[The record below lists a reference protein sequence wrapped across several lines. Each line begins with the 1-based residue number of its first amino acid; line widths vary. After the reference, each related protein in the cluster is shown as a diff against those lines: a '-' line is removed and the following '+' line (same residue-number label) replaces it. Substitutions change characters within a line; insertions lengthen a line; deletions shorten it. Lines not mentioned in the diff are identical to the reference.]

1 MPILFREHTTRHAKF
16 VVHLLVHVPG
26 VPSAPLR
33 LAISNYAHN
42 QTRRAVDRAAP
53 YRGNSFVVVVS
64 SLTCL
69 RFERTFR
76 LFAQAF
82 ITSVRLLC
90 EREVPL
96 THQLPAICLLEM
108 HPEKGS
114 LSLSLRDATFFA
126 SEARMPAVARSALAR

>member
-1 MPILFREHTTRHAKF
+1 MRSPS
-16 VVHLLVHVPG
+16 VPG

-42 QTRRAVDRAAP
+42 QARRAVDRAAP

-69 RFERTFR
+69 RFERTLR

-96 THQLPAICLLEM
+96 THRPPPSVYWRCI
-108 HPEKGS
+108 
-114 LSLSLRDATFFA
+114 LRRVLITRRYIF
-126 SEARMPAVARSALAR
+126 RVRG

>member
-1 MPILFREHTTRHAKF
+1 MRSPS
-16 VVHLLVHVPG
+16 VPG

-53 YRGNSFVVVVS
+53 YRGNSLVVVVVS

-69 RFERTFR
+69 RFERTLR

-126 SEARMPAVARSALAR
+126 SQLRGPL